1 MYPQIIL
8 SGVLIAI
15 EGFMTDFDIYKKC
28 FIEKHKD
35 TKETIKELRLLL
47 LYSECSIAEIN
58 DIIEAIIAYR
68 RHS

>member
-1 MYPQIIL
+1 
-8 SGVLIAI
+8 
-15 EGFMTDFDIYKKC
+15 MTDFDIYKKC